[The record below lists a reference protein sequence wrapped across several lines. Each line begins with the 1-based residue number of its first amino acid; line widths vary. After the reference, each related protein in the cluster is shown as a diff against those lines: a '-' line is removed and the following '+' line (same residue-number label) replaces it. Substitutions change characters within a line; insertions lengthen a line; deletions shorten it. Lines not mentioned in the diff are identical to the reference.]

1 MHIGRSST
9 GRSSI
14 LESPACSFS
23 SLWRLEGGSMNSL
36 EAKSIFPV
44 LRRIS
49 SYCFLAVS
57 AFWCLP
63 NPVWAQ
69 QKVASTPSACAPSDL
84 ASLIVQEGN
93 SVRVSSIPERNGDQ
107 IRAQAAYAGTAHGL
121 STERPARAAYKIF
134 EREAR
139 GGRPAAMV
147 NLAVAS
153 LAGWGTQPNAGA
165 ALYWLHAAADRG
177 YAPAFYNLGILYF
190 KGCGVWQDYAQAFRF
205 FERGAQAGD
214 AAAEV
219 NLGYLYAHGLGVAA
233 DQGAAAHWY
242 LLAAETGDSQAQYN
256 LADLYLHGEGISQDD
271 AVAFVWLQ
279 KAAAQ
284 GHAGARIM
292 LGSIYAAG
300 RGTAKDLLAAYL
312 WISAAALQGDTRG
325 NALLLSLERQ
335 LTPAQLAQ
343 AKLRARSLVS
353 ASGVS
358 SNVAALH

>member
-1 MHIGRSST
+1 
-9 GRSSI
+9 
-14 LESPACSFS
+14 
-23 SLWRLEGGSMNSL
+23 MNSL
-36 EAKSIFPV
+36 EAKSVFPV

-49 SYCFLAVS
+49 SYCLLAVLG
-57 AFWCLP
+57 FWCLL
-63 NPVWAQ
+63 NPVRAQ
-69 QKVASTPSACAPSDL
+69 QKVTSTPSACAPSDL

-93 SVRVSSIPERNGDQ
+93 SVRVNAIPERKGDQ
-107 IRAQAAYAGTAHGL
+107 MHAQEEAAYAGAAHGL
-121 STERPARAAYKIF
+121 SAERPARAAYKIF

-165 ALYWLHAAADRG
+165 ALHWLHAAADRG

-190 KGCGVWQDYAQAFRF
+190 KGCGVWQDYTEAFRF
-205 FERGAQAGD
+205 FEKGAQAGD

-219 NLGYLYAHGLGVAA
+219 NLGHLYDHGLGVAQ
-233 DQGAAAHWY
+233 DHGAAAHWY
-242 LLAAETGDSQAQYN
+242 RQAGESGDAQAQYN
-256 LADLYLHGEGISQDD
+256 LADLYLHGEGVSQDD
-271 AVAFVWLQ
+271 AGAFIWFQ

-284 GHAGARIM
+284 GHAGARIT

-300 RGTAKDLLAAYL
+300 RGAAKDLPAAYL

-335 LTPAQLAQ
+335 LTAAQLAQ
-343 AKLRARSLVS
+343 AKLRVRSLVS
-353 ASGVS
+353 GVS
-358 SNVAALH
+358 RDVASLH